1 MTRLKSFTI
10 LEALISLIVMGI
22 IIALTYSFM
31 TLIGKQLYLFEKE
44 NTQVLEYHLFNTTL
58 LNDING
64 SIDFNFQDNKLKLIY
79 YDDSEIIYTIQ
90 PSYILRQNK
99 RTITDTLN
107 IKNVGYSNL
116 KNSLQLKVILLGDT
130 IQTNYFFKKNLAQ
143 TINQNIFHED

>member
-10 LEALISLIVMGI
+10 LEALISLIVMGV

-31 TLIGKQLYLFEKE
+31 MLIGKQLYLFEKE

-58 LNDING
+58 LNDINR
-64 SIDFNFQDNKLKLIY
+64 SIDFNFQDNKLELAY
-79 YDDSEIIYTIQ
+79 YDDSEILYTIQ

-99 RTITDTLN
+99 RTIIDTLK
-107 IKNVGYSNL
+107 IKSVGYYNL

-130 IQTNYFFKKNLAQ
+130 IQTHYFLKKDHARI
-143 TINQNIFHED
+143 INQNIFHED